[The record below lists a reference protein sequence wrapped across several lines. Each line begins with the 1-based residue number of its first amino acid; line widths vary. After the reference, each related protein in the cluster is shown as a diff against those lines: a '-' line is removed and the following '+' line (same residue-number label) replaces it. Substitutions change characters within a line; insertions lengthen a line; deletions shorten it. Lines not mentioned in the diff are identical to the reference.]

1 MLNIDVRSSQPIYD
15 QIIEQVKENI
25 VKGIFQPGDKLPSV
39 QEMSSLLTINPNTV
53 SKAYQELE
61 RSKVIEIQR
70 GRGTF
75 IAKDYRPEMDEERL
89 KLVKD
94 LLKKAILESH
104 YMGLKKREVIGL
116 IDETY
121 KELGVEE

>member
-1 MLNIDVRSSQPIYD
+1 M
-15 QIIEQVKENI
+15 
-25 VKGIFQPGDKLPSV
+25 
-39 QEMSSLLTINPNTV
+39 LTINPNTV